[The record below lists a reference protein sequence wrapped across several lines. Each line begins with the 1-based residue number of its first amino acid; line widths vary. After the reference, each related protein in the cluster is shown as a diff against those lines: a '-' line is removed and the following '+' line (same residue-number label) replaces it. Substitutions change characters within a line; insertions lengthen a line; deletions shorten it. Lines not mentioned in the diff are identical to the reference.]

1 MSVSTAAVSLEFQ
14 LTVDDFRA
22 AIRARNRVVTKA
34 RLTNVAAW
42 LLLVLAPAGLA
53 LHIHRSGV
61 GAVGLRE
68 WALLVAACYFF
79 ALQVLGYQALFH
91 RGRLRRHGPRRVTV
105 DDHAVVCAG
114 AESTTRQAWMQ
125 FGCYLERRNLFV
137 LLSTDRQCMVILPK
151 RGLTAAGDE
160 DRLRALLESRLP
172 RA

>member
-1 MSVSTAAVSLEFQ
+1 MTVSTGSVSLAFQ
-14 LTVDDFRA
+14 LTVEDFRA

-34 RLTNVAAW
+34 RLTSWASV

-91 RGRLRRHGPRRVTV
+91 RGRLRREGPRQVTV
-105 DDHAVVCAG
+105 DEQAVICAG

-125 FGCYLERRNLFV
+125 FGCYLERRDLFV

-151 RGLTAAGDE
+151 RGLAGPADE
-160 DRLRALLESRLP
+160 ERLRALLESRLP